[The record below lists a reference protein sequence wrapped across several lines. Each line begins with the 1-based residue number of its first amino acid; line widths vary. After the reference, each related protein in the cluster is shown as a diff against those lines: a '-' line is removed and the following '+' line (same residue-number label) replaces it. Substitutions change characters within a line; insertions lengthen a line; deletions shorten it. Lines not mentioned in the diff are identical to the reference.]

1 MGCREASSSLVAR
14 SKKHHD
20 EGCGA
25 FLFLPKGKGGQRRWR
40 CTGQRGYS
48 LSQKRIPPFYPPE
61 KGLHCRLLA
70 RRVARAAQWRCGV
83 HGFAMSLLRVVTD
96 SNRALLRGARVTV
109 ARRRTAVRA
118 AALLRSPL
126 GSSGGNEKRPRQRSF
141 YRLSVRPRR

>member
-1 MGCREASSSLVAR
+1 MALHGAKGVFSFAKEDTPFLSPRERLTLRDWRLKNCTRCAI
-14 SKKHHD
+14 
-20 EGCGA
+20 GCG
-25 FLFLPKGKGGQRRWR
+25 
-40 CTGQRGYS
+40 
-48 LSQKRIPPFYPPE
+48 
-61 KGLHCRLLA
+61 
-70 RRVARAAQWRCGV
+70 VD
-83 HGFAMSLLRVVTD
+83 GFAMSLLRVVTD